1 MSPDTDLHLDLNLPT
16 GPGLPPPPPMDL
28 DAALEYQARIV
39 ADFYASEH
47 YEAWFA
53 RTSEEMRNAKP
64 FVWID

>member
-1 MSPDTDLHLDLNLPT
+1 MSPDTDLHLESIV
-16 GPGLPPPPPMDL
+16 GPGLPPPPPMEL
-28 DAALEYQARIV
+28 DAALEMQARYV

-47 YEAWFA
+47 YEAWFE